1 MTKIYYIIWIIKYI
15 QAIHIKYNSTF
26 FLMLNIYIYILY
38 LSAVVALYEKNPPI
52 LVNYLNM
59 CL

>member
-26 FLMLNIYIYILY
+26 FLMLNIYIYIPY
-38 LSAVVALYEKNPPI
+38 LSAVVAL
-52 LVNYLNM
+52 
-59 CL
+59 